1 MTLPRKAEKTAWEDQ
16 DTRGVS
22 NALKL
27 RILRRDGYRCAY
39 CGVDGK
45 NANLEIDHRI
55 PHSKGGDNH
64 ISNLFTACVVCNR
77 KKGAEV
83 WDVHKGYKPSLGNR
97 AMSTSVLDGLY
108 LHILVD
114 EKIRMQGQL
123 LGIFQDKYLAVQ
135 LFSWIDGRETNVE
148 LYPIEKATDGT
159 MIFYFDDIEM
169 REAYYS
175 EKQHEQSERERK
187 DENIPPL
194 KAEFLG
200 PIEDEFY
207 RFDDLT

>member
-1 MTLPRKAEKTAWEDQ
+1 MKAEKTAWDDQ

-45 NANLEIDHRI
+45 TANLEIDHRI

-64 ISNLFTACVVCNR
+64 ISNLFTAGVVCNR

-83 WDVHKGYKPSLGNR
+83 WDVHKSYKPKLGNR
-97 AMSTSVLDGLY
+97 AMSTSILDGLY

-114 EKIRMQGQL
+114 GEKERQGQL
-123 LGIFQDKYLAVQ
+123 LGVFQDKYLAVQ
-135 LFSWIDGRETNVE
+135 LFSWIDGRETIVE
-148 LYPIEKATDGT
+148 LYPIENATDGT

-169 REAYYS
+169 REVYYA
-175 EKQHEQSERERK
+175 EKEHEQSERERN

-194 KAEFLG
+194 KLQFAG
-200 PIEDEFY
+200 PIEDF
-207 RFDDLT
+207 F